1 MLGLAEPDAH
11 RAYHRGYVARRYRR
25 YQRSADSDVRPTLAK
40 VSLTGREPSAAPLR
54 RRAARGGL
62 RPRGRPSAPAP
73 TAPRRNPYHSLVLRW
88 ADLAAGVRRS

>member
-40 VSLTGREPSAAPLR
+40 VSLTGREPSAAR
-54 RRAARGGL
+54 HYDAARLEAACDRELDTGARSYSAAPKSISFSRTSLGRL
-62 RPRGRPSAPAP
+62 SRGCPP
-73 TAPRRNPYHSLVLRW
+73 
-88 ADLAAGVRRS
+88 